1 MAKYRNVHTTFW
13 EDGFVLDLTPEE
25 KYFYLYLM
33 TNSNTTQCGIYEL
46 PYRVIE
52 MHTGYNRETVQ
63 KLLQRFVEYGKI
75 TYNESTKEIMLNN
88 WAKYNF
94 INSPKVKK
102 CIEKE
107 LLVVKHIPFV
117 RSYVTSLEQL
127 GYRIDTVSILL
138 EEKSEPKVPNTSN
151 SNGSIPYPYPINT
164 HSIDYGEEREEE
176 REKEE
181 EKEEEGE
188 EKKVGQSVG
197 PSTNPFLEIKNFFDS
212 TIRISNFTDH
222 KKMDMLLE
230 FYPDY
235 LLIIE
240 AIKVTADNGKS
251 NIEYVEGIL
260 KNWAIEK
267 GINTYAEWLAKE
279 AKPNGITKGQN
290 ANRQISA
297 NSKVHA
303 GTSIDAFYEQL
314 ERDKQAWGG

>member
-13 EDGFVLDLTPEE
+13 DDGFVLDLTPEE

-33 TNSNTTQCGIYEL
+33 TNGNTTQCGIYEL

-107 LLVVKHIPFV
+107 LLAVKHIPFV

-138 EEKSEPKVPNTSN
+138 EEKCAPKVPNTSN
-151 SNGSIPYPYPINT
+151 GEGSIPYPYPINT
-164 HSIDYGEEREEE
+164 PSIDYGEEEEQEEE
-176 REKEE
+176 QEREE
-181 EKEEEGE
+181 EKEQEQ
-188 EKKVGQSVG
+188 KSGQSV
-197 PSTNPFLEIKNFFDS
+197 SSQSDFARLVEFTNQNITPVLPTIAEHLGYILDDYKDVDLILAALQNAVLNNARNKIK
-212 TIRISNFTDH
+212 
-222 KKMDMLLE
+222 
-230 FYPDY
+230 
-235 LLIIE
+235 
-240 AIKVTADNGKS
+240 
-251 NIEYVEGIL
+251 
-260 KNWAIEK
+260 
-267 GINTYAEWLAKE
+267 YAEGTLINWRKDMITTYQQLRLKMKE
-279 AKPNGITKGQN
+279 VQRDA
-290 ANRQISA
+290 R
-297 NSKVHA
+297 NSQ
-303 GTSIDAFYEQL
+303 SYERHSNEEYDGL
-314 ERDKQAWGG
+314 SL

>member
-13 EDGFVLDLTPEE
+13 DDGFVLDLTPEE

-33 TNSNTTQCGIYEL
+33 TNGNTTQCGIYEL

-107 LLVVKHIPFV
+107 LLAVKHIPFV

-138 EEKSEPKVPNTSN
+138 DEKSEQKVPNTSN
-151 SNGSIPYPYPINT
+151 GEGSIPYPYHINT
-164 HSIDYGEEREEE
+164 PSIDYGEEREEE
-176 REKEE
+176 REEEE
-181 EKEEEGE
+181 EKEGEREE
-188 EKKVGQSVG
+188 EKKPIGQSVT
-197 PSTNPFLEIKNFFDS
+197 PSIIDNEFLAIKNFFDQ

-222 KKMDMLLE
+222 KKMDNLLKL
-230 FYPDY
+230 YPDH

-240 AIKVTADNGKS
+240 AIKVTADKGKS
-251 NIEYVEGIL
+251 NIEYVEAIL
-260 KNWAIEK
+260 RNWRTEK
-267 GINTYAEWLAKE
+267 GINTYADWQLKE
-279 AKPNGITKGQN
+279 VQQHASNQGHNTGNGY
-290 ANRQISA
+290 
-297 NSKVHA
+297 KVDL
-303 GTSIDAFYEQL
+303 GF
-314 ERDKQAWGG
+314 

>member
-13 EDGFVLDLTPEE
+13 DDGFVLDLTPEE

-33 TNSNTTQCGIYEL
+33 TNGNTTQCGIYEL

-75 TYNESTKEIMLNN
+75 TYNEATKEIMLNN

-107 LLVVKHIPFV
+107 LLAVKHIPFA

-138 EEKSEPKVPNTSN
+138 EEKGDPKVPNASN
-151 SNGSIPYPYPINT
+151 GEGSIPYQYPIDT
-164 HSIDYGEEREEE
+164 PCKDYGEEREEE
-176 REKEE
+176 REEEE
-181 EKEEEGE
+181 EKEGERE
-188 EKKVGQSVG
+188 EKQLGQSVAS
-197 PSTNPFLEIKNFFDS
+197 PLIDNEFLAIKNFFDQK
-212 TIRISNFTDH
+212 IRISNFTDH
-222 KKMDMLLE
+222 KKMDNLLKL
-230 FYPDY
+230 YQDH

-240 AIKVTADNGKS
+240 AIKVTADKGKS
-251 NIEYVEGIL
+251 NMEYVEAIL
-260 KNWAIEK
+260 RNWRTEK
-267 GINTYAEWLAKE
+267 GINSYNDWQVKE
-279 AKPNGITKGQN
+279 AQQHASNQRHNTSNGYTVKLG
-290 ANRQISA
+290 
-297 NSKVHA
+297 
-303 GTSIDAFYEQL
+303 F
-314 ERDKQAWGG
+314 

>member
-13 EDGFVLDLTPEE
+13 DDGFVLDLTPEE

-33 TNSNTTQCGIYEL
+33 TNGNTTQCGIYEL

-107 LLVVKHIPFV
+107 LLAVKHIPFV

-138 EEKSEPKVPNTSN
+138 EEKCEPKVPNTSN
-151 SNGSIPYPYPINT
+151 GEGSIPYQYPIDT
-164 HSIDYGEEREEE
+164 PSIDYGEEREEE

-188 EKKVGQSVG
+188 EKKVGHSI
-197 PSTNPFLEIKNFFDS
+197 NPFLEIKNFFDS

-267 GINTYAEWLAKE
+267 GINTYADWQLKE
-279 AKPNGITKGQN
+279 AKPNGIAKGHN
-290 ANRQISA
+290 ANKQISA

-303 GTSIDAFYEQL
+303 GTGIDAFYEQL

>member
-63 KLLQRFVEYGKI
+63 KLLQRFVEYRKI

-107 LLVVKHIPFV
+107 LLAVKHIPFV

-127 GYRIDTVSILL
+127 GYSIDTVSILL
-138 EEKSEPKVPNTSN
+138 DEKSETKVPNTSN
-151 SNGSIPYPYPINT
+151 DGGSIPYPYHIDTP
-164 HSIDYGEEREEE
+164 SIDYGEEREEE
-176 REKEE
+176 REEEEEE
-181 EKEEEGE
+181 EKERE
-188 EKKVGQSVG
+188 EKQLGQSVA
-197 PSTNPFLEIKNFFDS
+197 PSLIDHEFLAIKNFFDQ
-212 TIRISNFTDH
+212 TIRVSNFTDH
-222 KKMDMLLE
+222 KKMDNLLKH
-230 FYPDY
+230 YPDH

-240 AIKVTADNGKS
+240 AIKVTADKGKS
-251 NIEYVEGIL
+251 NMEYVEAIL
-260 KNWAIEK
+260 RNWRTEK
-267 GINTYAEWLAKE
+267 GIQNYADWQLKE
-279 AKPNGITKGQN
+279 ARLN
-290 ANRQISA
+290 ATTNQS
-297 NSKVHA
+297 
-303 GTSIDAFYEQL
+303 YERPDDNEYDGL
-314 ERDKQAWGG
+314 SL

>member
-13 EDGFVLDLTPEE
+13 DDGFVLDLTPEE

-33 TNSNTTQCGIYEL
+33 TNGNTTQCGIYEL

-107 LLVVKHIPFV
+107 LLAVKHIPFV

-138 EEKSEPKVPNTSN
+138 DEKSEQKVPNTSN
-151 SNGSIPYPYPINT
+151 GEGSIPYPNPIDT
-164 HSIDYGEEREEE
+164 PCKDYGEEREEE
-176 REKEE
+176 REEEE
-181 EKEEEGE
+181 EKEGEREE
-188 EKKVGQSVG
+188 EKKPIGQSVT
-197 PSTNPFLEIKNFFDS
+197 PSLIDNDFLAIKSFFDQ

-222 KKMDMLLE
+222 KKMDNILKL
-230 FYPDY
+230 YPDH

-240 AIKVTADNGKS
+240 AIKVTADKGKS
-251 NIEYVEGIL
+251 NMEYVEAIL
-260 KNWAIEK
+260 RNWRTEK
-267 GINTYAEWLAKE
+267 GINTYADWQLKE
-279 AKPNGITKGQN
+279 AQQHASNQGNNTSNGYTVELG
-290 ANRQISA
+290 
-297 NSKVHA
+297 
-303 GTSIDAFYEQL
+303 F
-314 ERDKQAWGG
+314 